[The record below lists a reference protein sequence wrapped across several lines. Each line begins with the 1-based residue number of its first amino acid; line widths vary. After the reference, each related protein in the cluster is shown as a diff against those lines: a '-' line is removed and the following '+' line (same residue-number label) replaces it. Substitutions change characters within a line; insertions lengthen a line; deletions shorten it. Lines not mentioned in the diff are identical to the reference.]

1 MFAVWRAGWD
11 DERANARVLYKSVS
25 DIEAVEES
33 GIMKIEYLGHACFLI
48 DESLVI
54 DPYKDGSVP
63 GLEPLRVSAV
73 KAICSHE
80 HADHSGVECV
90 ELVPGECE
98 FGIVEVPSFHDD
110 QQGVLRGPNTI
121 FVINSRE
128 TGEKLVHLGDLGH
141 FPDDSQL
148 AAISDADYLL
158 IPVGGFYT
166 IDAATAVKIC
176 EAARPKC
183 IIPMHYRTDVSGYPE
198 IATVDEFLRLAKEKG
213 IIEKVKMM

>member
-1 MFAVWRAGWD
+1 
-11 DERANARVLYKSVS
+11 
-25 DIEAVEES
+25 
-33 GIMKIEYLGHACFLI
+33 MKIEYLGHACFRLG
-48 DESLVI
+48 DCLVV

-63 GLEPLRVSAV
+63 GLPDLSVSGV
-73 KAICSHE
+73 KVICSHG

-110 QQGVLRGPNTI
+110 VQGALRGPNTI
-121 FVINSRE
+121 FVISSRE

-158 IPVGGFYT
+158 IPVGGYYT
-166 IDAATAVKIC
+166 IDAEMAVKIC

-183 IIPMHYRTDVSGYPE
+183 IIPMHYRTAKSGYPE
-198 IATVDEFLRLAKEKG
+198 LATVDEFVKLCGEAGLSD
-213 IIEKVKMM
+213 KVKVMG